1 MADEHA
7 RVMREDGSV
16 ETVRRPSWVVFILA
30 PAQRSVLLWCLPGSR
45 QVTAPARTL
54 QDDIS

>member
-30 PAQRSVLLWCLPGSR
+30 PAQRSVLL
-45 QVTAPARTL
+45 
-54 QDDIS
+54 